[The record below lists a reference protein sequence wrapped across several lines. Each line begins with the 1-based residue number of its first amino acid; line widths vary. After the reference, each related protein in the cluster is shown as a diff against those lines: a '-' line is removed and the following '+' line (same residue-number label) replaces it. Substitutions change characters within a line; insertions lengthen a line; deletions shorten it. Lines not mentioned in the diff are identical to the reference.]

1 MAKFNE
7 YKGLDLAAVAD
18 EVLAQWTAE
27 DTFHKSITTREGH
40 PTFVF
45 YEGPP
50 SANGTPG
57 IHHVMARTIK
67 DVFCRYKTQQGY
79 LVHRKAGWDTHGL
92 PVELGVEKKLG
103 ITKED
108 IGRKITIEEYN
119 KACREAVMEFTDLW
133 EDLTRRM
140 GYWVNMDDPYI
151 TYDNKFIETLWWL
164 LKQLYEKGLL
174 YKGYTIQP
182 YSPAAGTGLSTH
194 ELNQPGCYRDVK
206 DTTCTAQFRILDPKA
221 EMEGWGTPVFLAWT
235 TTPWTL
241 PSNTALCVGPKIDYV
256 AVRTYNPYTSEK
268 ITAVVGEPLLYSLF
282 NKKAE
287 ELKLDDYKAGDKLIP
302 FEVVGRWKGTELCG
316 MHYEQLLPWVKPVEA
331 DEKGNWVEASAKAFR
346 VIPGDYVTTEDGT
359 GIVHIAPTFGADD
372 AFVARQAGIPSLF
385 MINKRGETR
394 PMVDFTGKFYLREEL
409 DERFLAECVESAYA
423 EYEGRWVKN
432 AYDPQFT
439 VDGRYDEKA
448 AQAAENLDIYISI
461 KLKESNKVFKIEK
474 HTHNY
479 PHCWRTDKPVL
490 YYPLDSWFIRTTALK
505 ERMIELNKTIYWKP
519 ESTGTGRFGKWLENL
534 NDWNLSRSRFWG
546 TPLPIWATEDRSELK
561 CIGSIEELISEIEKS
576 VAAGLMTENPYKNFR
591 VGDMSKEN
599 YSVENIDLHRPYVD
613 NIVLLSSKG
622 EPMRREPDLIDVWFD
637 SGAMPYAQVHYPFEA
652 KEGFGDIYPADFI
665 AEGVDQTRGW
675 FFTLHAIATMLFDSV
690 AFKNIISNGLVLD
703 KNGNKMSKRLGN
715 AVDPFE
721 VLKKYGADAT
731 RWYMISNSQPWDNL
745 KFDVDGVDECRRKFF
760 GTLYN
765 TYSFFALYANIDGFT
780 GREAEVPVSSRP
792 EIDRWILSELN
803 SLVRDVTASLE
814 DYDPTP
820 AARRIDAFVNENL
833 SNWYVRLNRKRFWGG
848 ELTDDKLAAYQT
860 LYTCLETV
868 VLLAAP
874 IAPFITDR
882 IFRDLNA
889 LSGRHTAESVHLAA
903 YPKADESL
911 IDADLERMMSLA
923 QRTSSMVLALRR
935 KVNIKVR
942 QPLQKIIIPVLDK
955 DMARY
960 IDAVRTLIQGEVNVK
975 AIELIS
981 DTTGIITKRIKPNFK
996 TLGPKYGKYM
1006 KQIAALVATF
1016 TQEQIAAVENDAET
1030 ILSIDGE
1037 QLTTTVADYEI
1048 VSEDMPG
1055 WLVASE
1061 GKLTV
1066 ALDITITD
1074 ELRREG
1080 VARELVNRIQNIR
1093 KESGFEVTDKIRVEI
1108 EANEL
1113 TTAAVESFAEYI
1125 ASQTLALDVKTSA
1138 QPVGEFVV
1146 DSDLDEEALKIA
1158 VTKA

>member
-1 MAKFNE
+1 MSKFNE
-7 YKGLDLAAVAD
+7 YKGLDLAGVAD
-18 EVLAQWTAE
+18 EMLARWTKD

-50 SANGTPG
+50 SANGMPG

-108 IGRKITIEEYN
+108 IGKKITIEEYN
-119 KACREAVMEFTDLW
+119 KQCREAVMEFTDIW
-133 EDLTRRM
+133 EDLTRKM

-164 LKQLYEKGLL
+164 LKQLYEKNLL

-206 DTTCTAQFRILDPKA
+206 DTTCTAQFRILDPK
-221 EMEGWGTPVFLAWT
+221 EGMEGWGTPVFLAWT

-241 PSNTALCVGPKIDYV
+241 PSNTALCVGPKYDYV
-256 AVRTYNPYTSEK
+256 AVRTFNPYTAEK
-268 ITAVVGEPLLYSLF
+268 ITAVVAEPLLYSIF

-287 ELKLDDYKAGDKLIP
+287 GIALEEYKAGDKIVP
-302 FEVVGRWKGTELCG
+302 FEVVGKWKGTELEG
-316 MHYEQLLPWVKPVEA
+316 MRYEQLLPWVKPVEA
-331 DEKGNWVEASAKAFR
+331 DENGNWTEASAKAFR
-346 VIPGDYVTTEDGT
+346 VILGDYVTVEDGT

-394 PMVDFTGKFYLREEL
+394 PMVDFTGKFFLTEEL
-409 DERFLAECVESAYA
+409 DEKFVAECVTADYK
-423 EYEGRWVKN
+423 EYEGRFVKN
-432 AYDPQFT
+432 AYDPQYT

-448 AQAAENLDIYISI
+448 AAAAENLDIYISL

-490 YYPLDSWFIRTTALK
+490 YYPLDSWFIRTTALR
-505 ERMIELNKTIYWKP
+505 ERMMELNKTIYWKP
-519 ESTGTGRFGKWLENL
+519 ESTGTGRFGKWLENI

-546 TPLPIWATEDRSELK
+546 TPLPIWATEDRTELK
-561 CIGSIEELISEIEKS
+561 CIGSVEELIAEIEKA
-576 VAAGLMTENPYKNFR
+576 VAAGVMTENPYKNFV

-599 YSVENIDLHRPYVD
+599 YSTENIDLHRPYVD
-613 NIVLLSSKG
+613 NIVLVSSKG

-637 SGAMPYAQVHYPFEA
+637 SGAMPYAQVHYPFEN
-652 KEGFGDIYPADFI
+652 KEGFDQIYPADFI

-675 FFTLHAIATMLFDSV
+675 FYTLHAIATMLFDSV

-780 GREAEVPVSSRP
+780 GAEAEVPVEKRP

-803 SLVRDVTASLE
+803 SLIRDVTASLE
-814 DYDPTP
+814 EYDPTP

-848 ELTDDKLAAYQT
+848 SMNEDKLAAYQT

-868 VLLAAP
+868 AMLAAP

-882 IFRDLNA
+882 IFCDLNA
-889 LSGRHTAESVHLAA
+889 ASGRHTESSVHLAE
-903 YPKADESL
+903 YPKCNEAL
-911 IDADLERMMSLA
+911 INRELEA
-923 QRTSSMVLALRR
+923 RTALSQQVSSMVLALRR
-935 KVNIKVR
+935 KVNINVR
-942 QPLQKIIIPVLDK
+942 KPLSKIIIPVLDK
-955 DMARY
+955 EMAAR
-960 IDAVRTLIQGEVNVK
+960 IEAVRALIMNEVNIKDV
-975 AIELIS
+975 ELIT
-981 DTTGIITKRIKPNFK
+981 DTTGIITKRIKLNFK
-996 TLGPKYGKYM
+996 HFCQRYAPHAKAMSAL
-1006 KQIAALVATF
+1006 IAQF
-1016 TQEQIAAVENDAET
+1016 TQEQIAEIEANAET
-1030 ILSIDGE
+1030 TLDLGGT
-1037 QLTTTVADYEI
+1037 QVVVTAADFEI
-1048 VSEDMPG
+1048 TSEDMPG

-1066 ALDITITD
+1066 ALDITITE
-1074 ELRREG
+1074 ELKREG

-1093 KESGFEVTDKIRVEI
+1093 KESGFEVTDKISVEI
-1108 EANEL
+1108 ESNDL
-1113 TTAAVESFAEYI
+1113 TAPAVESFAQYI
-1125 ASQTLALDVKTSA
+1125 AQQTLAVDVKA
-1138 QPVGEFVV
+1138 VAAPAGAFVV
-1146 DSDLDEEALKIA
+1146 DSDIDEVALKIA

>member
-1 MAKFNE
+1 MGKFNE
-7 YKGLDLAAVAD
+7 YKGLDLAGVAD
-18 EVLAQWTAE
+18 EMLARWTE
-27 DTFHKSITTREGH
+27 DDTFHKSITTREGH

-108 IGRKITIEEYN
+108 IGKKITIEEYN
-119 KACREAVMEFTDLW
+119 RQCREAVMEFTDIW
-133 EDLTRRM
+133 EDLTHKM

-164 LKQLYEKGLL
+164 LKQLYEKNLL

-256 AVRTYNPYTSEK
+256 AVRSYNPYTAEK
-268 ITAVVGEPLLYSLF
+268 ITAVVAEPLLYSIF

-287 ELKLDDYKAGDKLIP
+287 GIALDEYKAGDKLIP
-302 FEVVGRWKGTELCG
+302 FEVVGKWRGTELEG

-331 DEKGNWVEASAKAFR
+331 DEQGNWHEAADKAFR
-346 VIPGDYVTTEDGT
+346 VILGDYVTTEDGT

-394 PMVDFTGKFYLREEL
+394 PMVDFTGKFYLKAEL
-409 DERFLAECVESAYA
+409 DEKFAAACVDAAYD
-423 EYEGRWVKN
+423 EYEGRFVKN

-448 AQAAENLDIYISI
+448 AAAAENLDIYISI

-490 YYPLDSWFIRTTALK
+490 YYPLDSWFIRTTALR
-505 ERMIELNKTIYWKP
+505 ERMMDLNKTIYWKP
-519 ESTGTGRFGKWLENL
+519 ESTGTGRFGKWLENI

-546 TPLPIWATEDRSELK
+546 TPLPIWATEDRTELK
-561 CIGSIEELISEIEKS
+561 CIGSIEELISEIEKA
-576 VAAGLMTENPYKNFR
+576 VAAGVMTENPYKNFK

-599 YSVENIDLHRPYVD
+599 YSTENIDLHRPYVD
-613 NIVLLSSKG
+613 NIILVSSKG

-637 SGAMPYAQVHYPFEA
+637 SGAMPYAQVHYPFEN
-652 KEGFGDIYPADFI
+652 KEGFDQIYPADFI

-675 FFTLHAIATMLFDSV
+675 FYTLHAIATMLFDSV

-780 GREAEVPVSSRP
+780 GHEAEVPVAERS

-803 SLVRDVTASLE
+803 SLVRDVTTSLE
-814 DYDPTP
+814 EYDPTP
-820 AARRIDAFVNENL
+820 AARRIDQFVNENL

-848 ELTDDKLAAYQT
+848 ELTQDKLAAYQT

-868 VLLAAP
+868 VMLAAP

-882 IFRDLNA
+882 IFCDLNA
-889 LSGRHTAESVHLAA
+889 VSGRHTESSVHLAE
-903 YPKADESL
+903 YPKCNTAL
-911 IDADLERMMSLA
+911 ISEELEQMMSLA

-942 QPLQKIIIPVLDK
+942 QPLTKIIIPVLDK
-955 DMARY
+955 AMAAH
-960 IDAVRTLIQGEVNVK
+960 IEKVRGLIMGEVNVK
-975 AIELIS
+975 DIELIS
-981 DTTGIITKRIKPNFK
+981 DTTGIITKRIKLNFK
-996 TLGPKYGKYM
+996 AFCQRYAQLAKPM
-1006 KQIAALVATF
+1006 SALVATF
-1016 TQEQIAAVENDAET
+1016 TQEQIAAIEANAET
-1030 ILSIDGE
+1030 TLEVNG
-1037 QLTTTVADYEI
+1037 QQVVVTAADFEI
-1048 VSEDMPG
+1048 TSEDMPG

-1093 KESGFEVTDKIRVEI
+1093 KESGFEVTDKISVEI
-1108 EANEL
+1108 EATEL
-1113 TTAAVESFAEYI
+1113 TAPAVESFADYI
-1125 ASQTLALDVKTSA
+1125 AQQTLAIAVKAVAAPT
-1138 QPVGEFVV
+1138 GEFVV
-1146 DSDLDEEALKIA
+1146 DSDIDEAPLKIA